1 MVGPGI
7 TGIDV
12 FIGKTLQV
20 VGDDEAIEGNG
31 VGHTGH
37 IFHIGIPG
45 TVPEI
50 RFFFFG

>member
-31 VGHTGH
+31 VGYTWH

-45 TVPEI
+45 TVPEL